1 MTDLPTI
8 ARSRTVRAAGQH
20 TTRTRSLMAPLR
32 IGTASRASLL
42 FALIASTA
50 TGQTELADPPSAPVE
65 EVAPPKRPAAVRR
78 AKSISKSDQPAAKDQ
93 AANATA
99 ASSATP
105 DAGSPSEAEID
116 AGALQ
121 GAQAGAPGMVAAA
134 AAAEAALN
142 QAGAAPVAMAPSGP
156 AASASAASVEYDLVD
171 VKVRDTVILR
181 LRLADGGLVPEER
194 SRRATRAIEAAL
206 AEGKADT
213 VRTELRQDRV
223 MLFIGERP
231 IVELTR
237 LDAEVIGEGSLEMF
251 AASAAAKIRDL
262 LETERQRSIVAHN
275 AFNVALVVML
285 GVAALYALRLLGAL
299 ARRIREFVRL
309 NPDRIP
315 AIRLRSIEVIGPH
328 VLRSGIV
335 VGLGVVKLLLQI
347 ALIYAWLLFSSSM
360 FEATHGMTGQLTA
373 LVLAPL
379 SGLAT
384 RFVALLPVLLLTTIG
399 VVVLVVLLRF
409 VSLFFAGVERRETE
423 LSWLPAELAAPTSLL
438 IRIGL
443 VVVSLLLLA
452 PLLTGNTDGSLARV
466 GMLSVT
472 AIALA
477 TTPLLANIIV
487 GLVTLYGGRL
497 QLGHEIQVGTHAG
510 RLVFVDL
517 VELRLTTPSG
527 GELRI
532 PHLVTL
538 VHPITVLAAS
548 NGSVRRLV
556 VTAEA
561 TVERLMEV
569 LIGQAALE
577 DLAALAIVKLETNSV
592 TAELLP
598 KDAGL
603 AMEQRLLVET
613 AKLLEANHVR
623 LILAEWRPSA

>member
-1 MTDLPTI
+1 MGLWVT
-8 ARSRTVRAAGQH
+8 
-20 TTRTRSLMAPLR
+20 
-32 IGTASRASLL
+32 LL
-42 FALIASTA
+42 ASTA
-50 TGQTELADPPSAPVE
+50 SGQAELSDPPSPPVE
-65 EVAPPKRPAAVRR
+65 EAQPPKRPAAVRR
-78 AKSISKSDQPAAKDQ
+78 SRSASKSDPVAAKRL
-93 AANATA
+93 AENATT
-99 ASSATP
+99 ASSTTP
-105 DAGSPSEAEID
+105 DAGAPTLEQAD
-116 AGALQ
+116 AGASAM
-121 GAQAGAPGMVAAA
+121 AQAGAPGTAAPVAAA
-134 AAAEAALN
+134 DMALN
-142 QAGAAPVAMAPSGP
+142 QAGAAPVPVAPSVAAP
-156 AASASAASVEYDLVD
+156 AASAASVEYDLVD

-181 LRLADGGLVPEER
+181 LKLADGGLVPEER
-194 SRRATRAIEAAL
+194 ARRATRAVEAAL
-206 AEGKADT
+206 AEGKTDT
-213 VRTELRQDRV
+213 VRTELRQDHV

-335 VGLGVVKLLLQI
+335 VGLGVVKLLLQLT
-347 ALIYAWLLFSSSM
+347 LIYAWLLFSSSM
-360 FEATHGMTGQLTA
+360 FDATRGMTGQLTA

-423 LSWLPAELAAPTSLL
+423 LGWLPPELAAPTSLL

-477 TTPLLANIIV
+477 TTPFLSNIVV

-497 QLGHEIQVGTHAG
+497 RLGHEIRVGSHAG
-510 RLVFVDL
+510 RLVSVDL
-517 VELRLTTPSG
+517 VELRLITHSG

-538 VHPITVLAAS
+538 VHPISVQATPAR
-548 NGSVRRLV
+548 SVRRLA

-569 LIGQAALE
+569 LMGQAPLD
-577 DLAALAIVKLETNSV
+577 DLAALEIVKLETNAV
-592 TAELLP
+592 TAELMP

-603 AMEQRLLVET
+603 ATEQRLLVEV
-613 AKLLEANHVR
+613 AKVLEANQVR
-623 LILAEWRPSA
+623 LILAEWRPLA